1 MRTMSKS
8 YNELIKLDDFADRLK
23 YLSLQGAVG
32 TKTFGGHRS
41 LNQML
46 YKFQEWQRVR
56 RQVILRDDGFDLGHP
71 EYPIGG
77 VVYVHHINPI
87 TIEDILN
94 RDPIVFDL
102 RNLISCS
109 FQTHN
114 QIHYGDGK
122 VQKEFVER
130 KENDT
135 CLWR

>member
-1 MRTMSKS
+1 MRTMNKS
-8 YNELIKLDDFADRLK
+8 YGELISFDKFSDRLK

-32 TKTFGGHRS
+32 AKTFGGHRS

-46 YKFQEWQRVR
+46 YKFPEWKRVR
-56 RQVILRDDGFDLGHP
+56 REVILRDDGFDLGHP
-71 EYPIGG
+71 EHPIGG

-122 VQKEFVER
+122 VQNEFVER
-130 KENDT
+130 RENDT

>member
-8 YNELIKLDDFADRLK
+8 YNELISFDKFSDRLK
-23 YLSLQGAVG
+23 YLSLQGTVG
-32 TKTFGGHRS
+32 AKTFGGHRS

-46 YKFQEWQRVR
+46 YKFPEWKRVR
-56 RQVILRDDGFDLGHP
+56 REVILRDDGFDLAHP

-94 RDPIVFDL
+94 RDLIVFDL

-122 VQKEFVER
+122 VQNEFVER
-130 KENDT
+130 RENDT

>member
-8 YNELIKLDDFADRLK
+8 YGELISFDKFSDRLE
-23 YLSLQGAVG
+23 YLSLQGVVG
-32 TKTFGGHRS
+32 AATFGGHRY

-46 YKFQEWQRVR
+46 YKFPEWKRVR
-56 RQVILRDDGFDLGHP
+56 REAILRDDGFDLAHP
-71 EYPIGG
+71 EHPIGG

-109 FQTHN
+109 FRTHN

-122 VQKEFVER
+122 VQNEFVER
-130 KENDT
+130 RENDT